1 MQKISYRIEK
11 ANNPYYVMSFQMHW
25 RKMPYI
31 LDRLCDLN
39 IDIRKAHLRN
49 TGSTLYMKRNDGKEI
64 LSKEVHELINE
75 AVFDGYHDQFAREK
89 VNRIV
94 LPVNTDI
101 QLYNVPN
108 LSKTTL
114 EFSCQDR
121 LGLLADMLDLL
132 VQFPY
137 ELRNGYI
144 STVGPY
150 AHNIFF
156 LQKNKKQ
163 LTMEDIQYIS
173 NVFEYEVK
181 NREVF
186 LQNSSPSQ

>member
-11 ANNPYYVMSFQMHW
+11 ITNPYYVMKFRMNW
-25 RKMPYI
+25 RRLPYI
-31 LDRLCDLN
+31 LDRLCDLQ

-49 TGSTLYMKRNDGKEI
+49 NNTILYLKHSDGKEI
-64 LSKEVHELINE
+64 PYKDVQSLVDE
-75 AVFDGYHDQFAREK
+75 AIFDGYHDHYNRHK
-89 VNRIV
+89 VNAIV

-108 LSKTTL
+108 LQKTTL
-114 EFSCQDR
+114 EFSCNDR

-137 ELRNGYI
+137 DLHTGHI

-150 AHNIFF
+150 AHNMFF

-186 LQNSSPSQ
+186 LQNSRPSQ